1 MGEFFTSFEDAWAH
15 FLAREEPLEPFFDQ
29 FADDPDLV
37 AEGWLIVPPAEVKRA
52 ALRVQAA
59 FENVRGLRI
68 VPHHFLHIW
77 LRGGQGADVEELLE
91 GPPFEVALPRLNCF
105 HTAIVAEAQS
115 PRLREV
121 DAPDHFLPHQTLAV
135 VELPIEPDAV
145 RDALGP
151 LRETSLGSFVVEE
164 LVRVRL
170 PAGRTTVL
178 EPWTVVECA
187 RLRR

>member
-1 MGEFFTSFEDAWAH
+1 MGEFFTSFEDAWAY
-15 FLAREEPLEPFFDQ
+15 FLARDEPLESFFDQ
-29 FADDPDLV
+29 FAAEPDLV

-52 ALRVQAA
+52 ALRVQVAL
-59 FENVRGLRI
+59 EDVRGLRI
-68 VPHHFLHIW
+68 VPHHFLHVW
-77 LRGGQGADVEELLE
+77 LRDGQGADIEKLLE

-105 HTAIVAEAQS
+105 HTAIVAEAVS

-121 DAPDHFLPHQTLAV
+121 DAPEQFLPHQTLAV

-145 RDALGP
+145 RDVLVR

-164 LVRVRL
+164 LVRVRF

-178 EPWTVVECA
+178 EPWTIVERV
-187 RLRR
+187 RLPR